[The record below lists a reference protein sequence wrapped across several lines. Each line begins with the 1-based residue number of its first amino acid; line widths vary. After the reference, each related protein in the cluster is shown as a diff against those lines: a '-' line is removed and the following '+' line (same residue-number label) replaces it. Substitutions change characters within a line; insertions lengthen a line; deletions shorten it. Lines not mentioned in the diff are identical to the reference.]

1 MAADGGSCVSD
12 LAVLAGQGALFGN
25 IASVST
31 ARRVLLK
38 VGGSELDGI
47 RQARALARQRAWK
60 ISFANL
66 NGSGGGD
73 LATGRRNAKGRMM
86 GAG

>member
-1 MAADGGSCVSD
+1 VGVGTLGNAQRKAFDPAAGRIYWANV
-12 LAVLAGQGALFGN
+12 VGN
-25 IASVST
+25 
-31 ARRVLLK
+31 
-38 VGGSELDGI
+38 
-47 RQARALARQRAWK
+47 K

>member
-1 MAADGGSCVSD
+1 VAFDPAAGRIYWANVVD
-12 LAVLAGQGALFGN
+12 N
-25 IASVST
+25 
-31 ARRVLLK
+31 
-38 VGGSELDGI
+38 
-47 RQARALARQRAWK
+47 K

-66 NGSGGGD
+66 NASGGGD